1 MKKSKTA
8 TAVVFLTVLSICFVL
23 VLAGVV
29 RVGLGLQRPVALSY
43 YRPGEEGVT
52 YSGVVEW
59 VKDTCRAFC
68 TTELP
73 GREMLTEANASINR
87 AAGKWIFE
95 STDPEVVRLNNGYL
109 ESVGTLYYYM
119 DDSADKVSSV
129 RDFVEHELG
138 VPFLYVQAPDKSCQ
152 LDRQLPL
159 EEMSNFNREASWLLR
174 RLEENGVDYLDLRE
188 TLHADGLD
196 HYDCFYVT
204 DHHWTMETG
213 LWAARAMAEEL
224 NGRYDLGMD
233 VEVLDP
239 AGYTTRAWE
248 DAFLGSQGRKVTL
261 SFAEPEDFTLP
272 TPDFETS
279 LRLTVPTWGTE
290 TSGDFDI
297 LYDEDEIVS
306 DDYYR
311 SNSYGAV
318 MMGDCPYV
326 KVENLND
333 PDGPVVAVLRESF
346 AIAPGP
352 YLALAAGELHL
363 LDARY
368 YNGSI
373 KEQLLAIQPDV
384 VVSLLNVQC
393 HTGAYFDLI
402 K

>member
-8 TAVVFLTVLSICFVL
+8 TAVAFLAVLSICFVL

-43 YRPGEEGVT
+43 YRPEEGVT

-95 STDPEVVRLNNGYL
+95 STDPEVVRLNNGHL
-109 ESVGTLYYYM
+109 GSLGNYYYYLTM
-119 DDSADKVSSV
+119 PNRSIAAL
-129 RDFVEHELG
+129 RDFAEEELG
-138 VPFLYVQAPDKSCQ
+138 APFLYIQAPSKLCSVD
-152 LDRQLPL
+152 DQLPI
-159 EEMSNFNREASWLLR
+159 ENMTNNNAEASWLLR
-174 RLEENGVDYLDLRE
+174 RLKEDGVDYLDLRE

-224 NGRYDLGMD
+224 NERYDLGMD
-233 VEVLDP
+233 VDILDP
-239 AGYTTRAWE
+239 AGYTTRTWE

-261 SFAEPEDFTLP
+261 SFASPEDFTMLLP
-272 TPDFETS
+272 TFETS
-279 LRLTVPTWGTE
+279 LRLTVPPWGTE
-290 TSGDFDI
+290 AAGDFDI
-297 LYDEDEIVS
+297 LYDEDGIVS

-326 KVENLND
+326 KVENLNN

-352 YLALAAGELHL
+352 YLSLAAGELHL

-368 YNGSI
+368 YTGSI
-373 KEQLLAIQPDV
+373 KERLFEIQPDV

-393 HTGAYFDLI
+393 HTGAYFDMI
-402 K
+402 Q

>member
-8 TAVVFLTVLSICFVL
+8 TAVAFLVVLSLCLVLVLTGFVL
-23 VLAGVV
+23 VGKGYQKP
-29 RVGLGLQRPVALSY
+29 VGLSY

-52 YSGVVEW
+52 YVGVVEW
-59 VKDTCRAFC
+59 VKDTCQAFC

-73 GREMLTEANASINR
+73 GREKLTEANASINR

-95 STDPEVVRLNNGYL
+95 STEPEVVRLKNGYL
-109 ESVGTLYYYM
+109 GSLGSYYYYLTM
-119 DDSADKVSSV
+119 PNQTIASL
-129 RDFVEHELG
+129 RDFVEKEVG
-138 VPFLYVQAPDKSCQ
+138 APFLYIQAPSKLCEVD
-152 LDRQLPL
+152 DQLPI
-159 EEMSNFNREASWLLR
+159 ENMTNNNREASWLLR
-174 RLEENGVDYLDLRE
+174 RLEEDGVDYLDLRK

-233 VEVLDP
+233 LEVLDP

-248 DAFLGSQGRKVTL
+248 EAFLGSQGRKVTL

-272 TPDFETS
+272 IPDFETS
-279 LRLTVPTWGTE
+279 LRLTVPTWGME
-290 TSGDFDI
+290 ISGDFDI
-297 LYDEDEIVS
+297 LYDEKEIVS

-326 KVENLND
+326 KVENLNN
-333 PDGPVVAVLRESF
+333 PNGPVVAVLRESF

-373 KEQLLAIQPDV
+373 KEQLLAVQPDV